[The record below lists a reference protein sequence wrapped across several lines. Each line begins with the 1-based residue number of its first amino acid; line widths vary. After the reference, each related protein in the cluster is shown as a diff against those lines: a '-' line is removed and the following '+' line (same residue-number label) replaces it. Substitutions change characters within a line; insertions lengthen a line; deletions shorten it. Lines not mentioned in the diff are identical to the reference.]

1 MNESDIIFT
10 YTRKEAIADNEQT
23 CISELYP
30 SDCRVFKYPVYFTRR
45 VMSLLEN
52 SHDPGVIVW
61 DICYMSVKSPS
72 RIELSP
78 STVKFSVIIENA
90 EIKPDFVE
98 DGCPCYTL
106 ICQVGATDFDDP
118 ADAVTVMFP
127 EEI

>member
-1 MNESDIIFT
+1 MNKSDIIYT
-10 YTRKEAIADNEQT
+10 YTRSQAIADNEQT

-30 SDCRVFKYPVYFTRR
+30 SDCRVFKYPVYFTRK

-52 SHDPGVIVW
+52 SHDPGGIVW

-118 ADAVTVMFP
+118 APAVTVMFP
-127 EEI
+127 DEM

>member
-1 MNESDIIFT
+1 
-10 YTRKEAIADNEQT
+10 
-23 CISELYP
+23 
-30 SDCRVFKYPVYFTRR
+30 
-45 VMSLLEN
+45 MSLLEN

-118 ADAVTVMFP
+118 AEAVTVMFP
-127 EEI
+127 DEM

>member
-1 MNESDIIFT
+1 MNIEDIIYT
-10 YTRKEAIADNEQT
+10 YSRQDAIADGEQT
-23 CISELYP
+23 LISEIYP
-30 SDCRVFKYPVYFTRR
+30 DDCRIYKYPVYFTRK
-45 VMSLLEN
+45 VMSLLVSSN
-52 SHDPGVIVW
+52 DPGGIVW

-78 STVKFSVIIENA
+78 SMVKFSVIIENA

-106 ICQVGATDFDDP
+106 FCQVGATDFDNP
-118 ADAVTVMFP
+118 APAVTVMFP